1 MYDQFSFLPRNMSS
15 YLVHLVLRSELN
27 HHSKECNWN
36 ERRKL
41 VFNSPS
47 NHWVG
52 QVSRVRV
59 HKRIKSKIG
68 ISGLILIIRERRR
81 AKQVVDF
88 LSSELTYWYCIRIHL
103 VVDFPRNTSGRS
115 STNLGFQCISCTGK
129 RR

>member
-47 NHWVG
+47 
-52 QVSRVRV
+52 
-59 HKRIKSKIG
+59 
-68 ISGLILIIRERRR
+68 
-81 AKQVVDF
+81 
-88 LSSELTYWYCIRIHL
+88 
-103 VVDFPRNTSGRS
+103 
-115 STNLGFQCISCTGK
+115 K
-129 RR
+129 RREVGIRLSNYSPISSGWLAR